1 MRQAVIRLPN
11 LTGFG
16 KYPDLTPSSHADLLI
31 GNSFKMVES
40 LTKAESGRML
50 FCISRSVKMLIYTK
64 QY

>member
-31 GNSFKMVES
+31 GNSFKNHLDS
-40 LTKAESGRML
+40 LENSSKDD
-50 FCISRSVKMLIYTK
+50 LI
-64 QY
+64 